1 VNRRRCAGKAHELVV
16 DEGEL
21 NHRAGPPALY
31 WFIRRSDVQEVGKMV
46 RRDGK
51 IMLLFILFFALFKWF
66 FD

>member
-1 VNRRRCAGKAHELVV
+1 VAQSASG
-16 DEGEL
+16 
-21 NHRAGPPALY
+21 
-31 WFIRRSDVQEVGKMV
+31 FQEVREMV